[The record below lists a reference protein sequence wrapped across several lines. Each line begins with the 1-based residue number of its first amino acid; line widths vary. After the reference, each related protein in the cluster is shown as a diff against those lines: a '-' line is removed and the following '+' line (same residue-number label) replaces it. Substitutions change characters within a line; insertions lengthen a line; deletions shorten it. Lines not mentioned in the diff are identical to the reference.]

1 MLNNKSHVINVK
13 NFVNESINV
22 LYHEVMKVCHTIL
35 YSLYIRELLTLLISD
50 LKTYDALVE
59 FISSF
64 SSYRKNLKWIPK

>member
-1 MLNNKSHVINVK
+1 MLNNKSHVINLK

-22 LYHEVMKVCHTIL
+22 LYHEVMKVCHTTL

>member
-22 LYHEVMKVCHTIL
+22 LYQEVMKVCHTTL
-35 YSLYIRELLTLLISD
+35 YSLYIREQLTLLISD